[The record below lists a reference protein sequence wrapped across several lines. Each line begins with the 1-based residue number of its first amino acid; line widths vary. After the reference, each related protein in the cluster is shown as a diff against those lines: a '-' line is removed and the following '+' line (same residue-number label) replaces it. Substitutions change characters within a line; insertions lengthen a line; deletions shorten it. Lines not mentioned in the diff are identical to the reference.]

1 MPVPYRIQL
10 EHTVEAALN
19 GATVVTAN
27 TRASRNLLRA
37 CDQQRKA
44 GAEAWRTPFVLP
56 LTAWVNDL
64 WQSAQVSGALE
75 QTLLGPLQQQTLWTQ
90 IVGESPSSSVVLN
103 GRELARLASQAWEA
117 MHAYSVPFHAPEFRG
132 TAESSF
138 FLAWAN
144 AYRDVT
150 AGRKWL
156 DPARQIDVLA
166 PLLPALKSLLPK
178 SMIFAGFDQLTPQQR
193 KLITALSLQEVSVTI
208 LIAEPNSADVETIRS
223 VKLADRSAELTM
235 AAGWARA
242 HLESNPSANLGVVIA
257 GLSEIK
263 DRAEQTFSA
272 ILHPE
277 QYFTV
282 HDLPQRAFDI
292 SLGRTLA
299 EYPIVRSAL
308 IFLRL
313 LSTSVPL
320 ADFSAWLRSP
330 YFGAVGEQGD
340 KRAQL
345 DWLLSQVLA
354 PSVTLESVLAAMAKA
369 GVKGYTVLDP
379 VRQLQAARQVVMRA
393 QALPPNRWISE
404 IFALLAAAR
413 WPAEVDGLVL
423 TTEEYQARD
432 AWENLLAEI
441 GSLDLVRPRMEF
453 DEVVACIV
461 EAASTRIF
469 KPQNQ
474 SAPGQVM
481 GELEAA
487 GSCFDALWIAG
498 WSDDAWPQRGAPN
511 PLLPLAL
518 QREYNL
524 PHSSAETD
532 LEFARSVSAR
542 LLQSAAQVTVSW
554 PAAEED
560 RQLRP
565 SPLTAMLPVVDADDL
580 GVPSP
585 KSLAE
590 LFPSVALES
599 VQDYRAPAL
608 VDGEMRSHGTRILEH
623 QSNCPF
629 RAFVE
634 VRLSAAQAKRVE
646 AGLTPV
652 NRGQLV
658 ESALQWVWDEL
669 HDKFTLETCADRRLR
684 EIVDT
689 GVERAFSSLD
699 VKPADA
705 WEIRYFE
712 LERQRLAALVHEW
725 LNFERGR
732 DDFGKVAHQQKVEF
746 QLAGLDLRGRIDRID
761 RLQDGSLVIIDYKTG
776 SQSLNAG
783 HWNTPRPVH
792 PQLPLYA
799 TALQRIPGTSLS
811 GVAFAFVNRGDC
823 RMTGTGARPEI
834 LGRKKLR
841 APALQEYL
849 EKWGPELESLAEAFL
864 RGDARVD
871 PKHAPGS
878 ASRSTCDETYC
889 HLRAVCRMAEID
901 FPQEQAEE
909 NPDELD

>member
-1 MPVPYRIQL
+1 MPVLIS
-10 EHTVEAALN
+10 
-19 GATVVTAN
+19 
-27 TRASRNLLRA
+27 SRRNN
-37 CDQQRKA
+37 
-44 GAEAWRTPFVLP
+44 E
-56 LTAWVNDL
+56 
-64 WQSAQVSGALE
+64 
-75 QTLLGPLQQQTLWTQ
+75 
-90 IVGESPSSSVVLN
+90 
-103 GRELARLASQAWEA
+103 
-117 MHAYSVPFHAPEFRG
+117 
-132 TAESSF
+132 
-138 FLAWAN
+138 
-144 AYRDVT
+144 
-150 AGRKWL
+150 
-156 DPARQIDVLA
+156 
-166 PLLPALKSLLPK
+166 
-178 SMIFAGFDQLTPQQR
+178 

-208 LIAEPNSADVETIRS
+208 LSAEPESADAETIRS

-277 QYFTV
+277 QYFAV
-282 HDLPQRAFDI
+282 RDLPQRAFDI

-320 ADFSAWLRSP
+320 VDFSAWLRSP
-330 YFGAVGEQGD
+330 YFGAVGEQGGQ
-340 KRAQL
+340 RAQL

-354 PSVTLESVLAAMAKA
+354 PSVTIESVLAAMAKA
-369 GVKGYTVLDP
+369 GAKGYTVLDP
-379 VRQLQAARQVVMRA
+379 RQTIASCAAGSPCRRKRCPQIAGSAR
-393 QALPPNRWISE
+393 SS
-404 IFALLAAAR
+404 ALLAAAR

-423 TTEEYQARD
+423 TTEEYQARE
-432 AWENLLAEI
+432 AWEDLLAEV
-441 GSLDLVRPRMEF
+441 GSLDLVRPRMDF
-453 DEVVACIV
+453 DEVVECIV
-461 EAASTRIF
+461 EAASARIF

-474 SAPGQVM
+474 SAPVQVM

-498 WSDDAWPQRGAPN
+498 WSDDAWPQRGSPN

-542 LLQSAAQVTVSW
+542 LLQSAAQVTLSW

-565 SPLTAMLPVVDADDL
+565 SPLAAMLPVADADDL

-634 VRLSAAQAKRVE
+634 LRLSAAQSKRVE
-646 AGLTPV
+646 PGLTPA

-658 ESALQWVWDEL
+658 ESALQWVWEEL
-669 HDKFTLETCADRRLR
+669 HDKFTLETCGDRRLQ
-684 EIVDT
+684 EIV
-689 GVERAFSSLD
+689 GAAVERAFSSLD
-699 VKPADA
+699 LKPSDA
-705 WEIRYFE
+705 WEIRYLE
-712 LERQRLAALVHEW
+712 LERQRLTALVHEW

-732 DDFGKVAHQQKVEF
+732 EDFGKVVHQQKIEF

-776 SQSLNAG
+776 SQSLKVG

-799 TALQRIPGTSLS
+799 TALQRIPGTNLS

-823 RMTGTGARPEI
+823 RMTGATLRPEI
-834 LGRKKLR
+834 LGKQETARPSVAGISGEMGPGAGIACRSISARRCPCRSETRAGFRFPIDLR
-841 APALQEYL
+841 
-849 EKWGPELESLAEAFL
+849 
-864 RGDARVD
+864 
-871 PKHAPGS
+871 
-878 ASRSTCDETYC
+878 
-889 HLRAVCRMAEID
+889 
-901 FPQEQAEE
+901 
-909 NPDELD
+909 